1 MQDIQEYLKRAQEYM
16 KTEDLGVSQT
26 PFGYVFEKGNTY
38 PSPTEFSVDENV
50 LQLQGRVL
58 HERIL
63 LIERNIPIRSHEE
76 VSQEVIRNIGDQNIV
91 YTEPGR
97 KLVMW
102 PWCQLAMYSVN
113 GENGFFHGFEIE
125 EGKSGLLYVAKA
137 LKPEYVDGNSFT
149 IPENTYEPSVD

>member
-26 PFGYVFEKGNTY
+26 PFGYVFEKGNTTGL
-38 PSPTEFSVDENV
+38 SDFSLDGKR
-50 LQLQGRVL
+50 LDLRDRVL

-137 LKPEYVDGNSFT
+137 LRPEYIDGNSFT